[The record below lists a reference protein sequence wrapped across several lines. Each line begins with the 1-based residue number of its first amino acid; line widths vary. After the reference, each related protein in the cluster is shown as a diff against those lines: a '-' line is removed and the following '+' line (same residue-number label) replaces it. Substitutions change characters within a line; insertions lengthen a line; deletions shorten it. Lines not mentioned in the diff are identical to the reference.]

1 MSYKRDLFQVFVF
14 LPTYCIFFYSQCLS
28 QLYLA
33 VLKQWKTEL
42 MMSFVLGCFYFK
54 LVAIIYSIQEAI
66 SVTVQQ
72 TKLKADFF
80 LYAL

>member
-1 MSYKRDLFQVFVF
+1 
-14 LPTYCIFFYSQCLS
+14 
-28 QLYLA
+28 
-33 VLKQWKTEL
+33 

-80 LYAL
+80 FVCSVKAWHINISVVNSI